1 MTGIG
6 VFLIA
11 MVCSFGG
18 SIPPGSIN
26 LSVMQLAMQ
35 NKKAG
40 ALTFAIAAAMVEF
53 VYAGVAVHFQIY
65 LTEHVEVASWFKWIS
80 GGVLILL
87 GVLNL
92 VKKVKQVERKEIGE
106 KRAGFLKGMLV
117 ALANPLA
124 IPFWL
129 AVTAY
134 LQSMNWVRLSADNY
148 LLYVGGV
155 STGTI
160 LLLVSVIYLGSRFSS
175 IQDNVFVLYRLPGI
189 IFVFMGLW
197 TFIQ

>member
-1 MTGIG
+1 
-6 VFLIA
+6 
-11 MVCSFGG
+11 
-18 SIPPGSIN
+18 
-26 LSVMQLAMQ
+26 
-35 NKKAG
+35 
-40 ALTFAIAAAMVEF
+40 
-53 VYAGVAVHFQIY
+53 
-65 LTEHVEVASWFKWIS
+65 
-80 GGVLILL
+80 
-87 GVLNL
+87 
-92 VKKVKQVERKEIGE
+92 
-106 KRAGFLKGMLV
+106 
-117 ALANPLA
+117 
-124 IPFWL
+124 L

-155 STGTI
+155 STGTF